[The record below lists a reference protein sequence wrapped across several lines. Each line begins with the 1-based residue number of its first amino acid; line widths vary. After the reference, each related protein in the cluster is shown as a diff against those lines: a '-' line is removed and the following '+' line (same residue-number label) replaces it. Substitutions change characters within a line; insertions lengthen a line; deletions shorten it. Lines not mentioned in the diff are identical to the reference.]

1 MSLKYFNRIFK
12 IRSFEIIYRPED
24 LDVKVENNQLV
35 ISAKQETKEAGG
47 GTRTRVFEQKFSLP
61 PGVDPAS
68 VKSNLTRDN
77 VLVVTAAK
85 EGYHDRTIKESYVDT
100 KALNINPEELVI
112 EIIENTVVEEVD
124 CGKEVSQ
131 DQKAFLLKVN
141 LFFLSSF
148 TTIEAKKVQSSL
160 WRLWTGSKPF
170 IFRLAH
176 PSPGV

>member
-12 IRSFEIIYRPED
+12 IRSLEIIYRPED

-85 EGYHDRTIKESYVDT
+85 DGYQDGSIKEGYVDT
-100 KALNINPEELVI
+100 NAEELVI
-112 EIIENTVVEEVD
+112 ETIENTVVEEAVHLNQLSNPYIIN
-124 CGKEVSQ
+124 EVK
-131 DQKAFLLKVN
+131 QKCRDVIK
-141 LFFLSSF
+141 
-148 TTIEAKKVQSSL
+148 TTN
-160 WRLWTGSKPF
+160 
-170 IFRLAH
+170 
-176 PSPGV
+176 